1 MIPDYSDRSKDLQ
14 ERLLKFM
21 DNTVYPNEDVY
32 QEQLDSAAQRWS
44 VPPVLEEMKIK
55 AHDVG
60 LWNLFLP
67 ESDDV
72 EPMSNLDYLPCAKS
86 WDAPPSWRRA

>member
-21 DNTVYPNEDVY
+21 DDTVYPNEDVY

-44 VPPVLEEMKIK
+44 VPR
-55 AHDVG
+55 
-60 LWNLFLP
+60 
-67 ESDDV
+67 
-72 EPMSNLDYLPCAKS
+72 C
-86 WDAPPSWRRA
+86 WRK